1 MAFTAHG
8 SNFVQF
14 TAGGYYL
21 STVVARK
28 IFKANFFS
36 TYGLNLSIFMPNS

>member
-14 TAGGYYL
+14 TAGGYYP
-21 STVVARK
+21 STVVTRK
-28 IFKANFFS
+28 IFKANFFFD
-36 TYGLNLSIFMPNS
+36 LWFKFVNLYA